1 MEWSIVSKAADR
13 SSRES
18 REMWL
23 TSRDVRRSFTILR
36 SAVSVL
42 WQSDWQTEGGK
53 GDYCFQDFGIVEGG
67 QSFQ

>member
-1 MEWSIVSKAADR
+1 MEWSTVSKAADR

-23 TSRDVRRSFTILR
+23 TSRAARRSFTILR

-42 WQSDWQTEGGK
+42 WPERLAD
-53 GDYCFQDFGIVEGG
+53 
-67 QSFQ
+67 